1 MSPEYILFLSR
12 RTMETA
18 ILLAA
23 PILTVT
29 LVVGF
34 VTAMIQAVT
43 SIRDMTMGMILKLL
57 SVAITVLICGGWM
70 MQTAIGFTK
79 EVFNQLRATGG

>member
-18 ILLAA
+18 VLLAA

-34 VTAMIQAVT
+34 VTAMIQAIT

-70 MQTAIGFTK
+70 MQTAVEFTK

>member
-34 VTAMIQAVT
+34 VTAMIQAIT

-57 SVAITVLICGGWM
+57 CVAVTVLICGGWM

-79 EVFNQLRATGG
+79 EVFNQLRSVGG

>member
-18 ILLAA
+18 VLLAA
-23 PILTVT
+23 PILIVT

-34 VTAMIQAVT
+34 VTAMIQAIT

-70 MQTAIGFTK
+70 MQTTVAFTK

>member
-23 PILTVT
+23 PVLVVT

-34 VTAMIQAVT
+34 GTAMIQAIT
-43 SIRDMTMGMILKLL
+43 SIRDMTMGMVLKLL
-57 SVAITVLICGGWM
+57 CVAITIMICGGWM
-70 MQTAIGFTK
+70 MQTAVSFTK